1 MQTYAKESPMN
12 KKNILLTLLA
22 VSLIATG
29 VSIRT
34 FSFAQ
39 INLGDLA
46 ILTIL
51 SALDCLLWFLWK
63 RAGGE

>member
-1 MQTYAKESPMN
+1 MN
-12 KKNILLTLLA
+12 KKNILLALLA
-22 VSLIATG
+22 VCLVATG

-34 FSFAQ
+34 FSFTE
-39 INLGDLA
+39 INLADLG
-46 ILTIL
+46 ILTVL

>member
-1 MQTYAKESPMN
+1 MN

-29 VSIRT
+29 VAIRT
-34 FSFAQ
+34 FSFTQ

-46 ILTIL
+46 TLTVL
-51 SALDCLLWFLWK
+51 SALDCLLWFFWK

>member
-1 MQTYAKESPMN
+1 MN
-12 KKNILLTLLA
+12 KKNILLVLLA
-22 VSLIATG
+22 VCLIATG

>member
-1 MQTYAKESPMN
+1 MN
-12 KKNILLTLLA
+12 KKTILLTLLA

-51 SALDCLLWFLWK
+51 SALDCLLWILWK

>member
-1 MQTYAKESPMN
+1 MN
-12 KKNILLTLLA
+12 KKNILLVLLA
-22 VSLIATG
+22 ICLIATG

-34 FSFAQ
+34 FRFTE

-51 SALDCLLWFLWK
+51 SVLDCLLWFFWK

>member
-1 MQTYAKESPMN
+1 MN
-12 KKNILLTLLA
+12 KKNILLALLA
-22 VSLIATG
+22 VSLVLTG

-34 FSFAQ
+34 FSFKQ

-46 ILTIL
+46 ILTVL
-51 SALDCLLWFLWK
+51 SVLDCLLWFFWK

>member
-1 MQTYAKESPMN
+1 MN

-34 FSFAQ
+34 FSFVQ

>member
-1 MQTYAKESPMN
+1 MN
-12 KKNILLTLLA
+12 KKNILLALLA
-22 VSLIATG
+22 VCLVATG

-34 FSFAQ
+34 FSFSQ

-46 ILTIL
+46 ILTVL
-51 SALDCLLWFLWK
+51 SALDCLLWFFWK

>member
-1 MQTYAKESPMN
+1 MN

-22 VSLIATG
+22 VCLVATG
-29 VSIRT
+29 ISIRT
-34 FSFAQ
+34 FSFTE
-39 INLGDLA
+39 IHLGDLT

-63 RAGGE
+63 CAGGE

>member
-1 MQTYAKESPMN
+1 MN
-12 KKNILLTLLA
+12 KKNILLGLLA
-22 VSLIATG
+22 VSLVATG

-34 FSFAQ
+34 FSFAE
-39 INLGDLA
+39 IDLAHLA
-46 ILTIL
+46 ILTVL

>member
-1 MQTYAKESPMN
+1 MN

-39 INLGDLA
+39 INRGDLA

>member
-1 MQTYAKESPMN
+1 MN
-12 KKNILLTLLA
+12 KKNILLALLA
-22 VSLIATG
+22 LCLVATG

>member
-1 MQTYAKESPMN
+1 MN
-12 KKNILLTLLA
+12 KKNILLALLT
-22 VSLIATG
+22 VCLVATG

-34 FSFAQ
+34 FSFAE

-46 ILTIL
+46 ILTVL

>member
-1 MQTYAKESPMN
+1 MN
-12 KKNILLTLLA
+12 KKNILLALLA

-46 ILTIL
+46 ILTVL
-51 SALDCLLWFLWK
+51 SALDCLLWFFWK

>member
-1 MQTYAKESPMN
+1 MN

-39 INLGDLA
+39 INLVDLA

>member
-1 MQTYAKESPMN
+1 MN
-12 KKNILLTLLA
+12 KKNILLALLA
-22 VSLIATG
+22 LCLVATG

-34 FSFAQ
+34 FSFTE
-39 INLGDLA
+39 INLADLG
-46 ILTIL
+46 ILTVL

>member
-1 MQTYAKESPMN
+1 MN
-12 KKNILLTLLA
+12 KKNILLALLA
-22 VSLIATG
+22 VCLVLTG

-34 FSFAQ
+34 FSFTE

-46 ILTIL
+46 ILTVL

-63 RAGGE
+63 RAGGN

>member
-1 MQTYAKESPMN
+1 MN
-12 KKNILLTLLA
+12 KKNLLLALLA
-22 VSLIATG
+22 VCLVATG

-34 FSFAQ
+34 FSFAE

-46 ILTIL
+46 ILTVL
-51 SALDCLLWFLWK
+51 SALDCLLRFLWK

>member
-1 MQTYAKESPMN
+1 MN
-12 KKNILLTLLA
+12 KKNILLALLA
-22 VSLIATG
+22 VCLVATG
-29 VSIRT
+29 ISIRT
-34 FSFAQ
+34 FSFAK
-39 INLGDLA
+39 IDLGDLA